1 MCRIAKF
8 TNVAYNNAI
17 SSKMTFKHGAIITK
31 GSRIVVSGFNYG
43 ERTKALGQ
51 IHGCVHAEIDV
62 ANQLI
67 NRFIR
72 KKTTDKREYPKYLKK
87 YMIWVVRAP
96 RDKSEQEKKIMRNSI
111 PCKMCTEKLLNLGFT
126 KIGYSTDDGCISIK
140 HLKDIKGQTYT
151 SVQRQYR
158 HYFKG

>member
-1 MCRIAKF
+1 MSRITKF
-8 TNVAYNNAI
+8 TNAAYSNAVR
-17 SSKMTFKHGAIITK
+17 SKMTFKHGAIITK
-31 GSRIVVSGFNYG
+31 GSKIVVSGFNYD

-67 NRFIR
+67 NRIIR

-96 RDKSEQEKKIMRNSI
+96 RDKSEQEKKILRNSI
-111 PCKMCTEKLLNLGFT
+111 PCRMCTDKLLNLGFT
-126 KIGYSTDDGCISIK
+126 KIAYSNNCGCIDIK

-151 SVQRQYR
+151 SVQKQYR
-158 HYFKG
+158 QHFKG

>member
-1 MCRIAKF
+1 MCRINKF
-8 TNVAYNNAI
+8 TSAAYNNAVR
-17 SSKMTFKHGAIITK
+17 SKMTFKHGAIITK
-31 GSRIVVSGFNYG
+31 GSRIVVSGLNYG

-72 KKTTDKREYPKYLKK
+72 KKTTDIREYPKYLKK

-96 RDKSEQEKKIMRNSI
+96 RDKSEQEKKILRNSI
-111 PCKMCTEKLLNLGFT
+111 PCRMCTDKLIKLGFT
-126 KIGYSTDDGCISIK
+126 KIAYSTDSGCINIK

-151 SVQRQYR
+151 SVQKQFRQ
-158 HYFKG
+158 HFKG